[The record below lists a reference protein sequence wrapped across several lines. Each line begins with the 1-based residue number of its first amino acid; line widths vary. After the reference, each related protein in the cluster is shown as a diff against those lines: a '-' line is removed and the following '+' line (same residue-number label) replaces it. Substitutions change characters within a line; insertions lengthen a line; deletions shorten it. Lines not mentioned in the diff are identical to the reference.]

1 MACSSDQLKELRDRA
16 ARLAGEA
23 HRRWHDP
30 ESSVGSRPGPT
41 KQVFVE
47 AISAAPRLSEQR
59 KTLFRAMHAELN
71 TLRGAN
77 VGVVE
82 RSLRR
87 AREARQDLLE
97 ALEALESLTPD

>member
-1 MACSSDQLKELRDRA
+1 MACSSNQLKELRESA
-16 ARLAGEA
+16 ARLAAEA

-30 ESSVGSRPGPT
+30 ESSVGSKPGPT

-47 AISAAPRLSEQR
+47 AIAAAPRLSQQR

-77 VGVVE
+77 VGAVE

-87 AREARQDLLE
+87 AREARRDL
-97 ALEALESLTPD
+97 LEALESLTPE

>member
-1 MACSSDQLKELRDRA
+1 LACPSNQLKELRDRA
-16 ARLAGEA
+16 ARLAVEA

-30 ESSVGSRPGPT
+30 ESLGGVRPGPT

-47 AISAAPRLSEQR
+47 AIAAAPRFSAQR

-77 VGVVE
+77 VGAVE

-97 ALEALESLTPD
+97 ALEAFESLTPD

>member
-30 ESSVGSRPGPT
+30 ESSVDSRPGPPT
-41 KQVFVE
+41 QVFVE
-47 AISAAPRLSEQR
+47 AIAAAPRLSEQR

-77 VGVVE
+77 VGAVE

-97 ALEALESLTPD
+97 ALESLTPD

>member
-1 MACSSDQLKELRDRA
+1 MACSSNQLKELRDRA

-47 AISAAPRLSEQR
+47 AIAAAPRLSPQR
-59 KTLFRAMHAELN
+59 KTLFRAMHAELA

-77 VGVVE
+77 VGAVE

-87 AREARQDLLE
+87 ARQARQDVVDARA
-97 ALEALESLTPD
+97 ALSPD

>member
-1 MACSSDQLKELRDRA
+1 MAHPSNQLKELHHRA
-16 ARLAGEA
+16 ARLAAEA

-30 ESSVGSRPGPT
+30 ESAEGPRPGPT

-47 AISAAPRLSEQR
+47 AIAAAPRLSQHR
-59 KTLFRAMHAELN
+59 KLLFCAMHEELN

-77 VGVVE
+77 VGSVE

-87 AREARQDLLE
+87 AREARQDWVE
-97 ALEALESLTPD
+97 AKAAARKD

>member
-1 MACSSDQLKELRDRA
+1 MACSSNQLKELRESA
-16 ARLAGEA
+16 ARLAAEA

-30 ESSVGSRPGPT
+30 ESSVGSKPGPT

-47 AISAAPRLSEQR
+47 AIAAAPRLSQQR

-77 VGVVE
+77 VGAVE

-97 ALEALESLTPD
+97 ALESFAPD

>member
-1 MACSSDQLKELRDRA
+1 MACSSDRLKALSDRA
-16 ARLAGEA
+16 AQLSAEA

-30 ESSVGSRPGPT
+30 ESSVGPRPGPT

-47 AISAAPRLSEQR
+47 AIAAAPRLSEQR
-59 KTLFRAMHAELN
+59 RTLFRAMHAELN

-77 VGVVE
+77 VGAVE

-87 AREARQDLLE
+87 AREARQDWVE
-97 ALEALESLTPD
+97 AKAGVSFG

>member
-1 MACSSDQLKELRDRA
+1 MACPSNQLTKLRERA

-30 ESSVGSRPGPT
+30 ESSVDSRPGPT
-41 KQVFVE
+41 KRVFVE
-47 AISAAPRLSEQR
+47 AIVAAPRRSKQR
-59 KTLFRAMHAELN
+59 KILFRAMHAELN

-77 VGVVE
+77 VGAVE

-87 AREARQDLLE
+87 ARESRQDLLE
-97 ALEALESLTPD
+97 ALEALESLTHD

>member
-1 MACSSDQLKELRDRA
+1 MACSSDQLKELRGRA

-23 HRRWHDP
+23 RRYWHDP
-30 ESSVGSRPGPT
+30 ESSVDSRPGPT

-47 AISAAPRLSEQR
+47 AIAAAPRLSEQR

-77 VGVVE
+77 VGAVE

-97 ALEALESLTPD
+97 ALELLIPD

>member
-1 MACSSDQLKELRDRA
+1 M
-16 ARLAGEA
+16 
-23 HRRWHDP
+23 
-30 ESSVGSRPGPT
+30 GSRPGPT

-97 ALEALESLTPD
+97 ALESLTPD